1 MMMGKSLVSRW
12 DSALSEL
19 FEAGHYLWADVSR
32 ERMMDRFLADL
43 QSEDTLQGLNETV
56 VDSDPFRQFQVW
68 FSDAVA
74 ANLMQPNAM
83 TLATA
88 SKDGKPSARIVLLKG
103 FDERGFVFYTN
114 YESRKGQE
122 LAENPWAALV
132 FLWVELQRQVRIEGR
147 VEKCSAEDSDLYF
160 QSRPLGS
167 RLGACVSQQSQ
178 VISSREVLESRL
190 QELIVENANGD
201 IARSPYWG
209 GYRLSPTSIEFWQG
223 RPSRLHDR
231 LRYSLLDNGSWLIE
245 RLSP

>member
-1 MMMGKSLVSRW
+1 
-12 DSALSEL
+12 
-19 FEAGHYLWADVSR
+19 
-32 ERMMDRFLADL
+32 MDRFLADL
-43 QSEDTLQGLNETV
+43 QSDNTLQGLNETV
-56 VDSDPFRQFQVW
+56 VNADPFRQFQVW
-68 FSDAVA
+68 FGDAVT

-103 FDERGFVFYTN
+103 FDKRGFVFYTN
-114 YESRKGQE
+114 YESRKGQK

-147 VEKCSAEDSDLYF
+147 VKKCSAEDSDLYF

-190 QELIVENANGD
+190 QELIAENANGD
-201 IARSPYWG
+201 IARPPYWG

>member
-1 MMMGKSLVSRW
+1 MERFLTDQQGDYTLQT
-12 DSALSEL
+12 LSET
-19 FEAGHYLWADVSR
+19 DV
-32 ERMMDRFLADL
+32 DA
-43 QSEDTLQGLNETV
+43 
-56 VDSDPFRQFQVW
+56 DPFRQFEVW

-103 FDERGFVFYTN
+103 FDKRGFVFYTN

-132 FLWVELQRQVRIEGR
+132 FLWVELQHQVRIEGR

-190 QELIVENANGD
+190 QELIAENATQD
-201 IARSPYWG
+201 IARPPYWG

-231 LRYSLLDNGSWLIE
+231 LRYRLLDNGSWLIE